1 MAIGLYHKW
10 LKQENLTKLQGWK
23 RNGLT
28 DKQIAHN
35 MGISVKTLDRWK
47 HDFKEIREALKSGR
61 EEINFIVE
69 NTLLKKALSGNVTAI
84 IFFLKNN
91 WRDKYNDSLLSLEER
106 ELAIAKKRKV
116 LADARISEAKALLA
130 EKLNDQNNEQLDMVL
145 NKLLEEA
152 GTNGTSSANDKET
165 N

>member
-10 LKQENLTKLQGWK
+10 LEQENLVKLEGWK

-35 MGISVKTLDRWK
+35 IGISVKTLDRWK
-47 HDFKEIREALKSGR
+47 HDFKEIRGALKSGR

-69 NTLLKKALSGNVTAI
+69 NALLKKALSGNVTAM

-91 WRDKYNDSLLSLEER
+91 WRNKYNDSQLSLEER
-106 ELAIAKKRKV
+106 ELAVARKRKIV
-116 LADARISEAKALLA
+116 ADARISEAKALLA
-130 EKLNDQNNEQLDMVL
+130 EKLNDQNNEQLDAVL

-152 GTNGTSSANDKET
+152 SANGSSSTDD
-165 N
+165 